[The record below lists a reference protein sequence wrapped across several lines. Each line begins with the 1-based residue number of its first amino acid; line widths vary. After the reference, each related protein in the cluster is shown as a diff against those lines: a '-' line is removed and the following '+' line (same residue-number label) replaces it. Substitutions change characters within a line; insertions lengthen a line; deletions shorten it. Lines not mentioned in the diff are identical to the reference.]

1 MADSVGQKFDN
12 SITRN
17 GNMGIADGNTRDPN
31 NDASYAHKWK
41 NNSADD
47 YAVDWRIRQYSGT
60 WPNGAYPQ
68 YMAETP
74 YYPNYVPGQPRYP
87 NEPYRP
93 NTSGT
98 LGSKL
103 KVNEHYTHEHI
114 YLDRDDFTAIRQH

>member
-1 MADSVGQKFDN
+1 
-12 SITRN
+12 
-17 GNMGIADGNTRDPN
+17 
-31 NDASYAHKWK
+31 
-41 NNSADD
+41 
-47 YAVDWRIRQYSGT
+47 
-60 WPNGAYPQ
+60 
-68 YMAETP
+68 MAETP

-114 YLDRDDFTAIRQH
+114 YLDRDDFTAIRQHKSLRPLKNPVPNEWKWTLVQTWNYQKSYDTG